1 MRAPL
6 RALFFQFFSSPISL
20 KIWAATHGESSGKQ
34 TYRRGVVRTLPP
46 RLTRI
51 SVWKSSRGGMF
62 SLRVSVRVCVLRAY
76 RYLYGSSSFLTRC
89 PRWVRPLYLL
99 FSDTTRQ
106 CWIASGKPSSISSNR
121 NLGGVHRLRRV
132 DKLFYVY
139 IGKWNESHV

>member
-1 MRAPL
+1 MLPFGRYFFNFFRHRFLL
-6 RALFFQFFSSPISL
+6 RFGRQRTAKAVVNRRIGAALCALS
-20 KIWAATHGESSGKQ
+20 
-34 TYRRGVVRTLPP
+34 P

-51 SVWKSSRGGMF
+51 SVWKSSRGGVF

-76 RYLYGSSSFLTRC
+76 RYLYGSSPFLTRC
-89 PRWVRPLYLL
+89 PRWVRPPSLL

-106 CWIASGKPSSISSNR
+106 CWIASGKPPSISSNR

-139 IGKWNESHV
+139 RGKWNESHV